1 MFKKIIR
8 SVVLV
13 IAGLVALLYFT
24 GNGFVFLL
32 VGKVLETGRTTAGI
46 DDYLYFDNIEI
57 PPSDN
62 PQAWLLDEDY
72 NIIPSPPSLDTLH
85 KELGTVAFLI
95 IKNDSL
101 WHERY
106 FDDYG
111 LDSKSNSFSMI
122 KTIVAAAL
130 SKAIEAGDVDSE
142 DQKVIDFLPW
152 LTGDYAKEVSMGD
165 LASMSSGLKWK
176 EDYENLLTI
185 TPRTYVEK
193 DMGRLM
199 KTIPIE
205 SEPGQQFVYQ
215 SGNTQLLAMALQ
227 QATGQSISVLLR
239 DYFWNPMG
247 VEQPSSWIID
257 SETHGLEKAYCCWNA
272 NARDFAR
279 FGKLFKNHGVWNGE
293 QLIDSTFAAKAV
305 RPRFEASPQYGY
317 GWWLGDV
324 DGKAFFSMRGHLGQ
338 YVIVLP
344 AYDLIVVRLGHRSMP
359 DLPDSDTPAD
369 LPLFVREA
377 LQMLALDNE
386 T

>member
-8 SVVLV
+8 PVVLV
-13 IAGLVALLYFT
+13 IVGLVALLYFT

-46 DDYLYFDNIEI
+46 NDYLYFDNIEI

-72 NIIPSPPSLDTLH
+72 NIIPSPPSLDALH

-130 SKAIEAGDVDSE
+130 PKAIEAGDVDSE

-152 LTGDYAKEVSMGD
+152 LTGDYAKDVSMGD

-193 DMGRLM
+193 DMARLM

-293 QLIDSTFAAKAV
+293 QLIDSTFTAKAV
-305 RPRFEASPQYGY
+305 RPRFEDSPQYGY

-338 YVIVLP
+338 YVIVIPEHDVIL
-344 AYDLIVVRLGHRSMP
+344 VRLGHHSM
-359 DLPDSDTPAD
+359 DNLPESDTPAD

-377 LQMLALDNE
+377 LRMLAIDNE
-386 T
+386 A

>member
-8 SVVLV
+8 PVVLV

-46 DDYLYFDNIEI
+46 NDYLYFDNIEI

-72 NIIPSPPSLDTLH
+72 NIIPSPPSLDALH

-130 SKAIEAGDVDSE
+130 PKAIEAGDVDSE

-152 LTGDYAKEVSMGD
+152 LTGDYAKDVSMGD

-193 DMGRLM
+193 DMARLM

-227 QATGQSISVLLR
+227 QATGKSISVLLH

-247 VEQPSSWIID
+247 VEQPTSWIID
-257 SETHGLEKAYCCWNA
+257 SKTHGLEKAYCCWNA

-293 QLIDSTFAAKAV
+293 QLIDSTFTAKAV
-305 RPRFEASPQYGY
+305 RPRFEDSPQYGY

-338 YVIVLP
+338 YVIVIPEHDVIL
-344 AYDLIVVRLGHRSMP
+344 VRLGHHSM
-359 DLPDSDTPAD
+359 DNLPESDTPAD

-377 LQMLALDNE
+377 LRMLAIDNE
-386 T
+386 A

>member
-152 LTGDYAKEVSMGD
+152 LTGDYAKDVSMGD

-193 DMGRLM
+193 DMARLM

-279 FGKLFKNHGVWNGE
+279 FGKLFKNHGVWNSE
-293 QLIDSTFAAKAV
+293 QLIDSTFTAKAV
-305 RPRFEASPQYGY
+305 RPRFEDSPQYGY

>member
-152 LTGDYAKEVSMGD
+152 LTGDYAKDVSMGD

-193 DMGRLM
+193 DMARLM

-279 FGKLFKNHGVWNGE
+279 FGKLFKNHGVWNSE
-293 QLIDSTFAAKAV
+293 QLIDSTFTAKAV
-305 RPRFEASPQYGY
+305 RPRFEDSPQYGY

-338 YVIVLP
+338 YVIVIPEHDVIL
-344 AYDLIVVRLGHRSMP
+344 VRLGHHSM
-359 DLPDSDTPAD
+359 DNLPESDTPAD

-377 LQMLALDNE
+377 LRMLAIDNE
-386 T
+386 A

>member
-1 MFKKIIR
+1 
-8 SVVLV
+8 
-13 IAGLVALLYFT
+13 
-24 GNGFVFLL
+24 
-32 VGKVLETGRTTAGI
+32 
-46 DDYLYFDNIEI
+46 
-57 PPSDN
+57 
-62 PQAWLLDEDY
+62 
-72 NIIPSPPSLDTLH
+72 
-85 KELGTVAFLI
+85 
-95 IKNDSL
+95 
-101 WHERY
+101 
-106 FDDYG
+106 
-111 LDSKSNSFSMI
+111 
-122 KTIVAAAL
+122 
-130 SKAIEAGDVDSE
+130 
-142 DQKVIDFLPW
+142 
-152 LTGDYAKEVSMGD
+152 MGD

-193 DMGRLM
+193 DMARLM

-205 SEPGQQFVYQ
+205 SKPGKQFVYQ

-293 QLIDSTFAAKAV
+293 QLIDSTFTAKAV
-305 RPRFEASPQYGY
+305 RPRFEDSPQYGY

-324 DGKAFFSMRGHLGQ
+324 DDKAFFSMRGHLGQ
-338 YVIVLP
+338 YVIVIPEHDVIL
-344 AYDLIVVRLGHRSMP
+344 VRLGHHSM
-359 DLPDSDTPAD
+359 DNLPESDTPAD

-377 LQMLALDNE
+377 LRMLAIDNE
-386 T
+386 A